1 LAYISWVEYGGGMS
15 GSAIL
20 VSLKIG
26 RQVYD
31 ITEADKFLD
40 NGACVQIIT
49 KRGPFDNWRYTTPIV
64 TKKAMR
70 GIGAFARVNHPHKY
84 GSGCTVFS
92 LQNSGI
98 EPTSGKVEI

>member
-1 LAYISWVEYGGGMS
+1 MS

-40 NGACVQIIT
+40 NGACVSILT
-49 KRGPFDNWRYTTPIV
+49 KRGPFSDWHFTIPIM
-64 TKKAMR
+64 TKKALR
-70 GIGAFARVNHPHKY
+70 EIGAFIRVNHSHKY
-84 GSGCTVFS
+84 GAGCTVFS
-92 LQNSGI
+92 LQNEKRHLQG
-98 EPTSGKVEI
+98 TTDND

>member
-1 LAYISWVEYGGGMS
+1 MAVGARGEDGGGMS

-31 ITEADKFLD
+31 ITEDDKFLD
-40 NGACVQIIT
+40 NGACIQIIT
-49 KRGPFDNWRYTTPIV
+49 KRGPFDTWRHTTPIL

-70 GIGAFARVNHPHKY
+70 EIGAFARVNHPHKY
-84 GSGCTVFS
+84 SSGCTVFS
-92 LQNSGI
+92 LQNIGI
-98 EPTSGKVEI
+98 DPTSGQGA